1 MEFENLRKKYPFFIF
16 HNYDIQENNEEFKVV
31 FHFEILGLEHF
42 EPTYTLK
49 KKDINIYKD
58 LKVVKQACFGLGMVE
73 LISYWKITCSPNVI
87 IECGSLDEFQINWFK
102 KLYYKGL
109 GEFFYTNN
117 IICNIDDFMNIKAYG
132 NDIEGDDYPYE
143 VDGNLICVGGGK
155 DSFVSLDLLKDEF
168 DHNDAYVI
176 NKVQSA
182 IHSAIAA
189 GYANKLINP
198 SRSLDSRML
207 ELNKQG
213 FLNGHT
219 PFSAMVAFASY
230 LTALIY
236 HKKYIVLSNE
246 ASANESTVKDMD
258 VNHQYSKSYEFECD
272 FKEYTARYLDDKIL
286 YFSLLRC
293 LSEMQITK
301 LFSQLEAY
309 HSVFK
314 SCNVGSKKE
323 IWCNHC
329 AKCLFVYIMLS
340 AHLDDDKLDNI
351 FHDNLLENEELLDIF
366 DELCGIN
373 DNKPFECVGTRDE
386 VNTAIC
392 LAIKRRDHIPYL
404 YRHYM
409 DSKYYEYYKDRNDY
423 EHFYNHDHM
432 IPSHFENYIKERK
445 IY

>member
-1 MEFENLRKKYPFFIF
+1 MEFKNLRKNYPFFIF
-16 HNYDIQENNEEFKVV
+16 HNYEIIENNEEFKVI
-31 FHFEILGLEHF
+31 FDFEILGLEHF
-42 EPTYTLK
+42 NPTYTLK
-49 KKDINIYKD
+49 KKDDDNYANI
-58 LKVVKQACFGLGMVE
+58 KVVKQACFGLGMVE

-87 IECGSLDEFQINWFK
+87 IECNHLDEYQIKWFK

-117 IICNIDDFMNIKAYG
+117 IEISIDEFMNIRSYGKA
-132 NDIEGDDYPYE
+132 IEGSDYPYE
-143 VDGNLICVGGGK
+143 VIGNLICVGGGK
-155 DSFVSLDLLKDEF
+155 DSFVSLDLLKEEF
-168 DHNDAYVI
+168 DNNDAYVI

-189 GYANKLINP
+189 GYKDKLINP
-198 SRSLDSRML
+198 IRTLDPRML

-213 FLNGHT
+213 YLNGHT

-272 FKEYTARYLDDKIL
+272 FKDYTNRYLDNKIL

-301 LFSQLEAY
+301 LFASLEQY
-309 HSVFK
+309 HTIFK

-340 AHLDDDKLDNI
+340 AHLDDDKLANI
-351 FHDNLLENEELLDIF
+351 FHDNLLENKELIDIF

-392 LAIKRRDHIPYL
+392 LAIKQRKDIPYL

-409 DSKYYEYYKDRNDY
+409 KSKYYEYYQNRNDY
-423 EHFYNHDHM
+423 KHFYNRENM
-432 IPSHFENYIKERK
+432 IPEHFEKYIQERK